1 MYFWFPI
8 IIGAVVVSILSART
22 DWGLWTIVGV
32 ALVVL
37 GAVEL
42 IAYGVRRVLRV
53 RGLGKAGCPE
63 DK

>member
-8 IIGAVVVSILSART
+8 IIGAAVVSILSATT

-32 ALVVL
+32 ALLVM

-42 IAYGVRRVLRV
+42 IAYGVRRVRRV
-53 RGLGKAGCPE
+53 RDLGKAEHPE